1 MAEVVLNFVNPLIE
15 HAISKAIS
23 FAGARI
29 SLAWGLKKELKE
41 LAERLIFIK
50 GVLQAAEERQESNQ
64 AVRIWLQQ
72 LNDVA
77 YEAVDALDEYA
88 YEVLKHKVQSQ
99 GRRREQVCTL
109 FSLFNRT
116 VFCLN
121 MADKIRKINQSLVK
135 IKENEVF
142 VLLIGLGDQSRST
155 TSARQLFR
163 TDSILDCSKF
173 VGRHAD
179 VLNIVNML
187 DNMRSQHLLSG
198 ISVVGLGGIG
208 KTT

>member
-1 MAEVVLNFVNPLIE
+1 M
-15 HAISKAIS
+15 
-23 FAGARI
+23 
-29 SLAWGLKKELKE
+29 GLKKELKE

-99 GRRREQVCTL
+99 GRRRKQVRAF

-116 VFCLN
+116 VFCLS
-121 MADKIRKINQSLVK
+121 MADKIRKISQSLVK

-142 VLLIGLGDQSRST
+142 VLLTGLGDQSRST

-198 ISVVGLGGIG
+198 ISIVGLGA
-208 KTT
+208 